1 MINIGIFNSRQ
12 DVPVMSLP
20 TMFARSDS
28 VHTAMFR
35 GDFSKED
42 GQHETLGV
50 MTKSS
55 YEGRDIVAFNMV
67 DSFPTRPDPQI
78 VKKMKVKYVSDEQ
91 LERVKKVRLK
101 NNV

>member
-1 MINIGIFNSRQ
+1 M
-12 DVPVMSLP
+12 D
-20 TMFARSDS
+20 T

-42 GQHETLGV
+42 GMHETLGV
-50 MTKSS
+50 LSKSS
-55 YEGRDIVAFNMV
+55 YEGRDTVAFNMT

-91 LERVKKVRLK
+91 LEKVKKVCICATEVVK
-101 NNV
+101 IQF